1 MDAVQGPQP
10 WGKVRTGSTGR
21 PPGPV
26 PIFLS
31 PSHTLHEGPLWTTRD
46 LLHRKNLR
54 GERSRGKATATTERH
69 SPARPEML
77 NHCRNPPSGRGSRA
91 LWPRAA
97 LRMTEEAARRLPVSG
112 PPPNPASAWSPT
124 HHGSGAGLAGGL
136 LQSCGSQS
144 TAETTTRR
152 STEKAAGFWRRRR
165 RAGQSIPETS
175 IGLQRFPALKAP
187 ARSGAG
193 GASEEVGPEI
203 GGKHC
208 SRDSGGS

>member
-21 PPGPV
+21 PPSPV

-54 GERSRGKATATTERH
+54 SERSRGKATATTDRR

-91 LWPRAA
+91 LWPWAA
-97 LRMTEEAARRLPVSG
+97 LRMTEEAARRLPVSE
-112 PPPNPASAWSPT
+112 PPPNPASAWSNAPWFRR
-124 HHGSGAGLAGGL
+124 GSGRRPPAKLRVAEHGRNYHSGFYRKGCGVLTAAAQGRAVYSRNIDRLPTLPRPQSASALGGGRGL
-136 LQSCGSQS
+136 
-144 TAETTTRR
+144 RR
-152 STEKAAGFWRRRR
+152 SRT
-165 RAGQSIPETS
+165 
-175 IGLQRFPALKAP
+175 
-187 ARSGAG
+187 
-193 GASEEVGPEI
+193 
-203 GGKHC
+203 
-208 SRDSGGS
+208 